1 MKYSINKHFFKNR
14 VSNSLN
20 CIFCIQ
26 HASPYKT
33 PKSVNGKLALHK
45 LQEAGDAIFDFQ
57 LHNNI
62 KQQDILNRE
71 RSFSVEMVGLV
82 KALQVQVEENDREVI
97 DLKNDLEEK
106 TKLLNNYDL
115 FYNKHAAN

>member
-1 MKYSINKHFFKNR
+1 M
-14 VSNSLN
+14 
-20 CIFCIQ
+20 
-26 HASPYKT
+26 
-33 PKSVNGKLALHK
+33 HK